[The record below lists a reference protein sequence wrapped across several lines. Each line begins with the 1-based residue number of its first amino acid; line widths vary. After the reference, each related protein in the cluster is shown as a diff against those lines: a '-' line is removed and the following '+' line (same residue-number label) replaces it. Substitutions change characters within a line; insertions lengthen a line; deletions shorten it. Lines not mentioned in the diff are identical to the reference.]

1 MATAAA
7 ALVQVRRQKMRA
19 REYDRSSYLS
29 QISQIIFVEK
39 NLSCGEISDFCKEF
53 KKKLWS
59 FNEIYAVFI
68 LDLCGEKSV
77 WRKNYKYE
85 V

>member
-29 QISQIIFVEK
+29 QISQIISVEK

-53 KKKLWS
+53 EKIME
-59 FNEIYAVFI
+59 FYRN
-68 LDLCGEKSV
+68 LDLCGEKSL
-77 WRKNYKYE
+77 WRKNDKYE